1 MVIVEGTTIRMTRG
15 DTATLTIHFDGD
27 IPEDGTLCVMSVKT
41 NVFASTPLIEK
52 SLPVEDG
59 AVTFD
64 LLAEDTIPL
73 AVGEYKWDIRL
84 FYETGEW
91 VATPFMPAPFI
102 VLGVVGNDR

>member
-73 AVGEYKWDIRL
+73 AVGE
-84 FYETGEW
+84 W